1 MDERFWL
8 FYNGHFNDWYDCMGN
23 KCISII
29 SYVGGVQMIQF
40 ESLYREVFDVIV
52 MKKQDLINQGVKQ
65 VREADIWQYFI
76 EKKWQYVQTEDLHV
90 YQIVSDLFSLTP
102 EQFILYKKQQK
113 DKAMTMLV
121 ALEH

>member
-1 MDERFWL
+1 
-8 FYNGHFNDWYDCMGN
+8 
-23 KCISII
+23 
-29 SYVGGVQMIQF
+29 MIQF

-65 VREADIWQYFI
+65 VREVDIWQYFI

-121 ALEH
+121 ALEQ